1 MPKNTKGRSRQ
12 APSQPE
18 RLPFN
23 VGHILGATL
32 ALSILVAFP
41 SSTLIKA
48 AIVTAGAVALIPWIV
63 PRLRTQGLPRGLRLA
78 MLIAAWGL
86 PLWAGVSAIASQAPW
101 TVSIF
106 GWFGRDIGILVGIA
120 AAITFTSALY
130 MAAHEV
136 RTTIAWVGAAAIAAG
151 AVAIVQAAGWTG
163 LTTSLGYSGYA
174 TTFLNPNFASAF
186 FGVMIPL
193 SVAFWR
199 RDGSLDRRTWF
210 IVAVTAMSFIGL
222 ILAGSD
228 QGYVAALVGT
238 ASVVVALGIS
248 SATGR
253 VRLAGWLGAVAMV
266 AVGVVMIIAT
276 AARLPLPGVT
286 RIVESLE
293 LRLEY
298 WKAAVGMLIAH
309 PLFGTGPDGYGR
321 YFAEYRTPRYVEMV
335 GATSLADA
343 AHSIPLNV
351 AATLGL
357 PGLAL
362 WLVVF
367 LSAAIMGLVAL
378 ARARATTPRAQSL
391 WLLVGVWTGLLAYL
405 VQASVSI
412 DQPSLTML
420 GWFLSGS
427 VAALSMNP
435 PSSPVTALA
444 GPRALSVG
452 NRTALS
458 AVGAA
463 AAFLVFVPVVL
474 ASLPTAPGPPLAARE
489 RALNVLTPC
498 PLRLSYL
505 ETYAKAVP
513 PTESIQDAF
522 AVLTYDRRCPSV
534 AALSALVAAEAGD
547 LALAQDTIA
556 WAQSIDPLNTS
567 TADLA
572 AAIRE
577 AGAAAPS

>member
-12 APSQPE
+12 APSQPDT
-18 RLPFN
+18 LPFN
-23 VGHILGATL
+23 IGHILGATL
-32 ALSILVAFP
+32 ALSILVALP

-48 AIVTAGAVALIPWIV
+48 AIVTAGAVALIPWVV
-63 PRLRTQGLPRGLRLA
+63 PRVRAQGLPRGFRLA

-86 PLWAGVSAIASQAPW
+86 PLWAVVSAIASQAPW

-106 GWFGRDIGILVGIA
+106 GWFGRDIGILVWIA
-120 AAITFTSALY
+120 AAIAFTSALY

-193 SVAFWR
+193 SVALWPR
-199 RDGSLDRRTWF
+199 AGSREGRTWF
-210 IVAVTAMSFIGL
+210 LVAVTAMSFIGL
-222 ILAGSD
+222 VLAGSD

-248 SATGR
+248 SSTGR
-253 VRLAGWLGAVAMV
+253 ARLAGWLGAVGMA
-266 AVGVVMIIAT
+266 ALGALIIVAT

-286 RIVESLE
+286 RMVESLE

-298 WKAAVGMLIAH
+298 WKAAIGMLIAH
-309 PLFGTGPDGYGR
+309 PVFGTGPDGYGR

-335 GATSLADA
+335 GPTSLADA

-367 LSAAIMGLVAL
+367 LTAAIFGLVAL
-378 ARARATTPRAQSL
+378 ARARATRPRAQSL

-412 DQPSLTML
+412 DQPSLTLL
-420 GWFLSGS
+420 GWFLGGS
-427 VAALSMNP
+427 VAALSENQ
-435 PSSPVTALA
+435 SSPPVLRNA
-444 GPRALSVG
+444 GTRGLSMG
-452 NRTALS
+452 QKSALS

-463 AAFLVFVPVVL
+463 ATFLVFVPAAL
-474 ASLPTAPGPPLAARE
+474 ASLPTAPASPLEARE

-505 ETYAKAVP
+505 ETYAKGVP
-513 PTESIQDAF
+513 PTDSLQDAF
-522 AVLTYDRRCPSV
+522 AVLAYDPRCPSV

-547 LALAQDTIA
+547 LALARDTIA

-572 AAIRE
+572 ATIRE